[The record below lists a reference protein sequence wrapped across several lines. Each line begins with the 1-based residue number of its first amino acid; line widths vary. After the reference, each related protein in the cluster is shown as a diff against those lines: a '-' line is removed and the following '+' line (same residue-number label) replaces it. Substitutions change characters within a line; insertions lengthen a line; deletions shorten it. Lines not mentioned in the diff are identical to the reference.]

1 MSTPTDTPPGRR
13 LALLLYSPM
22 GCGGERRAGSPMP
35 NGVSQWPV
43 SPPSSNNLEDG
54 DRGEAQCAI
63 ERDVP
68 ARREMAEHRLVLDR
82 TLRATGSAN
91 RLREHGTTVRSVPW
105 RGRADRTLRAHATRR
120 DASAV
125 DRSAVMGTT
134 YLASTALARAADAL
148 DAVNEHA
155 TLSGSGLCRTC
166 RVEGPCP
173 SRTEA
178 ERTLRSSG
186 MLPRRRPG
194 FTRPELIG
202 LRRVGTP
209 WLKPDA

>member
-1 MSTPTDTPPGRR
+1 
-13 LALLLYSPM
+13 
-22 GCGGERRAGSPMP
+22 
-35 NGVSQWPV
+35 
-43 SPPSSNNLEDG
+43 
-54 DRGEAQCAI
+54 
-63 ERDVP
+63 
-68 ARREMAEHRLVLDR
+68 MAEHRLVLDR

-105 RGRADRTLRAHATRR
+105 RGRADRTLRAHATHR

-148 DAVNEHA
+148 EAVNEHA

-178 ERTLRSSG
+178 ERTLRRSG

-194 FTRPELIG
+194 VTRPELIG

-209 WLKPDA
+209 WLKPGAEALARS